1 MPLHFI
7 FVFLKE
13 ANPGLDGFYFLF
25 ALLFLHYL
33 FKTLNAKLMKMHVG
47 DKIRKV
53 RELKGY
59 KQEYV
64 ADQLNMSVTA
74 YGNLERGDSSPS
86 FDRLEEIAKVLEV
99 EVVDILNIPDQLN
112 IHSICNSSNIGI
124 GFSQTGPN
132 YNGQNGDRDSPE
144 TIALK
149 ETIAYQH
156 KEIEY
161 LREQI
166 RQFMEIVGKR

>member
-1 MPLHFI
+1 
-7 FVFLKE
+7 
-13 ANPGLDGFYFLF
+13 
-25 ALLFLHYL
+25 
-33 FKTLNAKLMKMHVG
+33 MKMHIG

-99 EVVDILNIPDQLN
+99 SVQDILNIPEQLN
-112 IHSICNSSNIGI
+112 IQTITTAHQV
-124 GFSQTGPN
+124 GFTHT
-132 YNGQNGDRDSPE
+132 YNDNRVVPDTERE
-144 TIALK
+144 TFK
-149 ETIAYQH
+149 HTITH
-156 KEIEY
+156 LEKEIDY
-161 LREQI
+161 MREQI
-166 RQFMEIVGKR
+166 KNFMALLGNR

>member
-1 MPLHFI
+1 
-7 FVFLKE
+7 
-13 ANPGLDGFYFLF
+13 
-25 ALLFLHYL
+25 
-33 FKTLNAKLMKMHVG
+33 MHIG

-64 ADQLNMSVTA
+64 ADQLGMSVTA

-99 EVVDILNIPDQLN
+99 SVVDILNIPDHIN
-112 IHSICNSSNIGI
+112 IQSISSSNVGI
-124 GFSQTGPN
+124 SHLTYLNTNKGEGETEAYKQTITHL
-132 YNGQNGDRDSPE
+132 E
-144 TIALK
+144 
-149 ETIAYQH
+149 

-161 LREQI
+161 LREQV
-166 RQFMEIVGKR
+166 RQFMEIVAKK

>member
-1 MPLHFI
+1 M
-7 FVFLKE
+7 
-13 ANPGLDGFYFLF
+13 
-25 ALLFLHYL
+25 
-33 FKTLNAKLMKMHVG
+33 TMHIG

-99 EVVDILNIPDQLN
+99 SVQDILNIPEQFN
-112 IHSICNSSNIGI
+112 VQSIVNSQV
-124 GFSQTGPN
+124 GFSQKELHYYAN
-132 YNGQNGDRDSPE
+132 KSSEEQKREIESYKIS
-144 TIALK
+144 IAHF
-149 ETIAYQH
+149 E

-161 LREQI
+161 LREQNKM
-166 RQFMEIVGKR
+166 FMELLGKK